1 MAQASGVLSPLPQ
14 PLVLPQLRV
23 PLNLGL
29 PARSSLLLVASLT
42 LMVTPNNSLGST
54 PLVLTLALR
63 LAQLALANPPGIK
76 HLVELLL
83 MALSPGQT
91 KVPLVCGRQQ
101 HLHELYQLW
110 HRQLPSSHLGR
121 PNQCTLLHSQ

>member
-23 PLNLGL
+23 PLNPGL

-63 LAQLALANPPGIK
+63 LAQPALANPPGIK
-76 HLVELLL
+76 HLAVLPPT
-83 MALSPGQT
+83 ALSPGQT
-91 KVPLVCGRQQ
+91 KVLLVYGRLIALSRTISTLAQSTLPLSFGMPKPM
-101 HLHELYQLW
+101 H
-110 HRQLPSSHLGR
+110 SS
-121 PNQCTLLHSQ
+121 